1 MLKRSYAILALSL
14 ILLASLARPARAEWR
29 YLESMFAEPPQGNSV
44 TFRNSQG
51 LVSVSILA
59 PDVVRVRMTHGASFG
74 PDYSY
79 AVVKTDWPSPQA
91 EFAGTKQAETIR
103 TADLEVRVQLSP
115 FRITFYDR
123 AGRLISKDSEGMAWD
138 GSRVRC
144 WKWMPEDEHYFGPGE
159 KGDDLDKR
167 GHAYE
172 MWNTDAYGWGPTTD
186 PLYVSIPFFLA
197 LRAGRAYGIF
207 FDNTY
212 RTSFDMGK
220 EFSDRYS
227 FGAEGGEINY
237 YFLNGPDPKQV
248 LERYTDLTGRMTLP
262 ARWQIGYHQSR
273 YSYYPESM
281 VRFIADNFRERH
293 IPCDALFL
301 DIHYMD
307 GYRIFTWDKSR
318 FPDPAK
324 LLSDL
329 RRQGFRVVTI
339 IDPGVKVDAN
349 YWVYQQ
355 GLAGNDFVRMPDG
368 KVYVGKVWPGDAS
381 FPDFTWDRVRDWW
394 GSLYKGLI
402 QDGVAGFWN
411 DMNEPSIFDVPS
423 KTLPLDAVF
432 YDRGLHSPHAKV
444 HNVYGMLMS
453 EATRDGI
460 LKYRPNERP
469 LVITRD
475 TYAGGQR
482 YAAVWTGDNSS
493 TWAHLRLSLPEL
505 MNMGLSGLALVGAD
519 IGGFA
524 LSPSPE
530 LYTRWLE
537 TGVFYPYCRT
547 HTEFGSRNQEPW
559 SYGNRREQINRQS
572 IELRYRLLPYFYN
585 VFHRSAETGLPVMRA
600 LLLDYP
606 DDAKAVATQD
616 EFLLG
621 DDLLVAPVLKDG
633 EVSRSVYLPKG
644 EWYDFWSRRRYAGP
658 VEIRADAPLDRIP
671 VFARG
676 GAVIPTQQVVE
687 YTDQAPINPLTL
699 EVYPQGDSSRDYY
712 EDDGLS
718 YDYRKGGY
726 LEQTFTVKTDG
737 NRITVATSTRKGSYE
752 PPARALEI
760 KIHGEH
766 CAPRQV
772 ESGGSAL
779 AEAGSLEKL
788 DQSKAGWYYDDDS
801 ATVHIKVSD
810 NPGGVKTVLETR

>member
-1 MLKRSYAILALSL
+1 MD
-14 ILLASLARPARAEWR
+14 
-29 YLESMFAEPPQGNSV
+29 N
-44 TFRNSQG
+44 
-51 LVSVSILA
+51 
-59 PDVVRVRMTHGASFG
+59 
-74 PDYSY
+74 
-79 AVVKTDWPSPQA
+79 
-91 EFAGTKQAETIR
+91 
-103 TADLEVRVQLSP
+103 
-115 FRITFYDR
+115 
-123 AGRLISKDSEGMAWD
+123 D
-138 GSRVRC
+138 G
-144 WKWMPEDEHYFGPGE
+144 
-159 KGDDLDKR
+159 
-167 GHAYE
+167 
-172 MWNTDAYGWGPTTD
+172 
-186 PLYVSIPFFLA
+186 
-197 LRAGRAYGIF
+197 
-207 FDNTY
+207 
-212 RTSFDMGK
+212 
-220 EFSDRYS
+220 
-227 FGAEGGEINY
+227 
-237 YFLNGPDPKQV
+237 
-248 LERYTDLTGRMTLP
+248 
-262 ARWQIGYHQSR
+262 
-273 YSYYPESM
+273 
-281 VRFIADNFRERH
+281 
-293 IPCDALFL
+293 
-301 DIHYMD
+301 
-307 GYRIFTWDKSR
+307 
-318 FPDPAK
+318 
-324 LLSDL
+324 
-329 RRQGFRVVTI
+329 
-339 IDPGVKVDAN
+339 
-349 YWVYQQ
+349 
-355 GLAGNDFVRMPDG
+355 
-368 KVYVGKVWPGDAS
+368 
-381 FPDFTWDRVRDWW
+381 
-394 GSLYKGLI
+394 
-402 QDGVAGFWN
+402 
-411 DMNEPSIFDVPS
+411 EPSDHR
-423 KTLPLDAVF
+423 AM
-432 YDRGLHSPHAKV
+432 
-444 HNVYGMLMS
+444 HNVYGLQMAR
-453 EATRDGI
+453 ATFEGCRR
-460 LKYRPNERP
+460 LRPDRRP
-469 LVITRD
+469 FVLTRAG
-475 TYAGGQR
+475 YAGVQR
-482 YAAVWTGDNSS
+482 YAAVWTGDNLSN
-493 TWAHLRLSLPEL
+493 WEHLRMSIPMLL
-505 MNMGLSGLALVGAD
+505 NMGLSNIPFCGAD
-519 IGGFA
+519 IGGFREH
-524 LSPSPE
+524 PSAE
-530 LYTRWLE
+530 LFTRWLQL
-537 TGVFYPYCRT
+537 GIFYPFCRV
-547 HTEFGSRNQEPW
+547 HTAGRPEQDPFSFGAKFERV
-559 SYGNRREQINRQS
+559 NRRA